1 MKNYDTTQAVLNH
14 HKLVRFCNEHG
25 LVLKAT
31 DYHFQY
37 IVATKEGNV
46 GVISCHISNNGKY
59 YAHKTGKKNGCY
71 NDFFAARPAFETFDK
86 ALEHVTRHAVN
97 Q

>member
-1 MKNYDTTQAVLNH
+1 MVKSDITQAVLNH
-14 HKLVRFCNEHG
+14 NKLVRFCYEHG
-25 LVLKAT
+25 LILKVT

-37 IVATKEGNV
+37 IVATQKCNV

-59 YAHKTGKKNGCY
+59 YAHKTGKKNECY

-86 ALEHVTRHAVN
+86 ALEHVTRHAI
-97 Q
+97 

>member
-1 MKNYDTTQAVLNH
+1 MVKSDITQAVLNH
-14 HKLVRFCNEHG
+14 DKLVRFCNEHG
-25 LVLKAT
+25 LILKVT

-37 IVATKEGNV
+37 IVATQEGNV

-59 YAHKTGKKNGCY
+59 YAHKTGKKNECY

-86 ALEHVTRHAVN
+86 ALEHVTRHTI
-97 Q
+97 